1 MVVQE
6 VLADSRPMLE
16 TVGISIMQPEVT
28 QSTNEDG
35 TSNSEMALYLQRGGD
50 IVDVL
55 EWDVIRAGE
64 PIVSTTELRS
74 WLRRQLQEAVSRTKQ

>member
-1 MVVQE
+1 
-6 VLADSRPMLE
+6 
-16 TVGISIMQPEVT
+16 MQPEVT